1 MLIAIIIFASFI
13 YIILNKKGMNKVIYL
28 LGAGASYGSR
38 EKGTEKI
45 ERGVPL
51 VNELSSTIDQL
62 CDELES
68 IKKTPWLPPNREL
81 TFRNSLPSSIEE
93 SYIKE
98 ELLWLKQ
105 CCNTELTIDTYAKI
119 LYDKK
124 SDEYDRLKRALS
136 LFFTLIQ
143 DPLRVDPRYSNFLS
157 KIMNFEINGDISKRK
172 DIAILSWNYD
182 SQFEFAYNKIQNI
195 NSIPKIWKKLNIY
208 CKSIEA
214 MIEATR
220 SLNKFCIIK
229 LNGTAFMYDKT
240 NLQIVDTFFDPYS
253 TMGIIPSIY
262 KFYLDKYK
270 NIDTGLSFAWE
281 KDSKI
286 KQSIEKTVYNADV
299 LVIIGYSFPDYNRDI
314 DKEIFDKMPNLK
326 KIYIQDKDP
335 NIIKQRI
342 MQFITTK
349 KDYNFMLCQ
358 DVTQF
363 VIPMELTL

>member
-1 MLIAIIIFASFI
+1 
-13 YIILNKKGMNKVIYL
+13 
-28 LGAGASYGSR
+28 
-38 EKGTEKI
+38 
-45 ERGVPL
+45 
-51 VNELSSTIDQL
+51 
-62 CDELES
+62 
-68 IKKTPWLPPNREL
+68 
-81 TFRNSLPSSIEE
+81 
-93 SYIKE
+93 
-98 ELLWLKQ
+98 
-105 CCNTELTIDTYAKI
+105 
-119 LYDKK
+119 
-124 SDEYDRLKRALS
+124 
-136 LFFTLIQ
+136 
-143 DPLRVDPRYSNFLS
+143 
-157 KIMNFEINGDISKRK
+157 
-172 DIAILSWNYD
+172 
-182 SQFEFAYNKIQNI
+182 
-195 NSIPKIWKKLNIY
+195 
-208 CKSIEA
+208 